1 MTSVL
6 SCGWGM
12 VFGWQGFQRKK
23 VRGRNENLAMCSMST
38 RSKLLECIKLND
50 NQIWIKKHNGL
61 VCWPQLAGGYSLVTW
76 HLCRRDRSWPKGEEI
91 LIWGLKKHQELP
103 VCSSWTT
110 KLQIQD
116 KKCRTSALTD
126 NKGVWV
132 FTQLGLVNSKS
143 TNWLQDSFIQKCHI
157 LWI

>member
-50 NQIWIKKHNGL
+50 NQIWIKKTVYKISPESKSLENKWSL
-61 VCWPQLAGGYSLVTW
+61 VQQDVRILSASAKGCLDVNQILPQRLAGQVQTSPLRWHVLLIYITWRCLFNRLVDFHHPEV
-76 HLCRRDRSWPKGEEI
+76 HLLTPRPN
-91 LIWGLKKHQELP
+91 
-103 VCSSWTT
+103 SS
-110 KLQIQD
+110 Q
-116 KKCRTSALTD
+116 
-126 NKGVWV
+126 G
-132 FTQLGLVNSKS
+132 
-143 TNWLQDSFIQKCHI
+143 
-157 LWI
+157 